1 MKVSKVGFKAKTLV
15 AAVALAASSMASAM
29 VLPST
34 YNGDLTL
41 SIWDATSG
49 HEASLTLDLGVAM
62 NTAIAS
68 YQTAG
73 TTVNFGNIFSN
84 STYATQFGFAT
95 HNAADLRWNVT
106 AGDNNAD
113 VERILV
119 TSGLNSGLNL
129 INAQVAGSAQ
139 VMQNFLQQFGAATE
153 GGSHNPA
160 QGTFAGSPFTWTS
173 TLAGQLYQGTAAGVG
188 ANLGMYFFMDTQGPD
203 YATTS
208 GDPATGYAFQNGS
221 NFGTW
226 NLAANGDLTYSMAA
240 AVVPPAVPV
249 PAALW
254 LLGSAMVGLVGVA
267 RRRTNE
273 VA

>member
-1 MKVSKVGFKAKTLV
+1 MKVSKVGFKAKTLA

-84 STYATQFGFAT
+84 ATYTTEFGFAT
-95 HNAADLRWNVT
+95 HNLADLRWNV
-106 AGDNNAD
+106 AAAD
-113 VERILV
+113 PSIDQERVLV
-119 TSGLNSGLNL
+119 TSQLGSNL
-129 INAQVAGSAQ
+129 QLTNAQASGSATA
-139 VMQNFLQQFGAATE
+139 MGNFFGQFGTATE

-160 QGTFAGSPFTWTS
+160 QGTFAGGGSWGHIM
-173 TLAGQLYQGTAAGVG
+173 AGSVYQGTSTGVG
-188 ANLGMYFFMDTQGPD
+188 GDLGMYSFMDTQGPD
-203 YATTS
+203 YVTGS
-208 GDPATGYAFQNGS
+208 GDPAKGGAFKNGS

-226 NLAANGDLTYSMAA
+226 NLSNSGVLTYSMAA
-240 AVVPPAVPV
+240 ADVPAVPV

-267 RRRTNE
+267 RRRNNE